1 MHAVRCACCCTAFAC
16 VFHATA
22 CTHLPH
28 CLARVPRSLIGNDP
42 HLGLIEIRVIR
53 GVAACGPRRPLARRP
68 LGCACT
74 LSVGWLSHYP
84 SARAPLLPPRV
95 LSRGSILSDASPS
108 SSPCDGASSSICTVH
123 GPAASRQPAPL
134 VVVASARHVGLARVI
149 RSYIGPLCA
158 HRVSALVCPSA
169 RFESSLIVHI
179 CTCALSPLC
188 IHVIRVSISILS
200 QRNYVYGL

>member
-42 HLGLIEIRVIR
+42 HLVLIEIRVIR

-68 LGCACT
+68 LGCACA
-74 LSVGWLSHYP
+74 LYR
-84 SARAPLLPPRV
+84 SAGSRIIRRLAHRYCPPRV

-200 QRNYVYGL
+200 QRNF